1 MAATRRG
8 FLAGGIG
15 IMGAAA
21 AAEAAPAAPAKLVLP
36 VRTLGKTGQ
45 KVTVLGFGCMT
56 TSDPSVIEQ
65 AADAGITYFDTARGY
80 QNGNNERMVGAAL
93 KGRRDKITLSSK
105 TPAKTKA
112 DALANLDK
120 SLSELQTDH
129 LDIWYLHSRQN
140 AAAVPDE
147 LFDAQDEAVKAG
159 KIRFRGVSFHGGHKE
174 MIPLLIEKKRTDVI
188 LLSYNFTMDAEMDA
202 LVEKASAAGIGTVA
216 MKVMAGGF
224 RSNKPGTPM
233 AEKLGRAGAMASAL
247 KWAVRNP
254 AMHTS
259 IPGIMDLDQLDENF
273 KAVCNGYKKEVDAPI
288 LAAQLRHITPLYCR
302 MCGACSGVCP
312 KGLPT
317 SDIIRYVSYAEG
329 YGEFGLG
336 RENFQLLPAEL
347 QQVKCSDCSKCAI
360 SCPNGVQVAARVSRA
375 QELFA

>member
-1 MAATRRG
+1 MSASRRG
-8 FLAGGIG
+8 FLAGGFG
-15 IMGAAA
+15 LLGAAGA
-21 AAEAAPAAPAKLVLP
+21 MEAAPAKLDMP
-36 VRTLGKTGQ
+36 KRTLGKTGV

-93 KGRRDKITLSSK
+93 KSRRNSITLSSK

-129 LDIWYLHSRQN
+129 LDIWYLHSRSTP
-140 AAAVPDE
+140 AAVPDE

-159 KIRFRGVSFHGGHKE
+159 KVRFRGVSFHGGHKE
-174 MIPLLIEKKRTDVI
+174 MVPFLIEKKRTDVV
-188 LLSYNFTMDAEMDA
+188 LLSYNFTMDPEMDK
-202 LVEKASAAGIGTVA
+202 LVDQLDAAGIGTVA

-224 RSNKPGTPM
+224 RSNKPGSPM
-233 AEKLGRAGAMASAL
+233 AEKLGRPGTMAAAL
-247 KWAVRNP
+247 KWAVRKP
-254 AMHTS
+254 SMHTS

-273 KAVCNGYKKEVDAPI
+273 RAVCAGYKKEADDRL
-288 LAAQLRHITPLYCR
+288 LAAQLERISPLYCR
-302 MCGACSGVCP
+302 MCGTCSGRCAQ
-312 KGLPT
+312 GLPV

-329 YGEFGLG
+329 YGEFALG
-336 RENFQLLPAEL
+336 RVNYQTLSEE
-347 QQVKCSDCSKCAI
+347 QQMARCADCSKCSIA
-360 SCPNGVQVAARVSRA
+360 CPNGVRVAERVARA